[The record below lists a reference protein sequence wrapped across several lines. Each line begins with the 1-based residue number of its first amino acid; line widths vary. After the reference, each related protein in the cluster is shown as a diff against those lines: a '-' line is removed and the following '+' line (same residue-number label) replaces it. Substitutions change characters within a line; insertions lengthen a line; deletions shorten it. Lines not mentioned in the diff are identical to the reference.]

1 MRTKSE
7 SLLPPSFDVL
17 ALENLSRTCE
27 SLLPA
32 GSPTRGIACGRRLA
46 DDCPPVENQLKTF
59 AEMTGGLN
67 FAPLF
72 PGELPDDFGQINNS
86 IRNQYLLTYRPT
98 NAKNDGS
105 YRKIKVLLV
114 DNEGHPLQMQDEKGK
129 PLKYSVIARDG
140 YNAKLPVQ

>member
-46 DDCPPVENQLKTF
+46 DNCPPVVAKDL
-59 AEMTGGLN
+59 
-67 FAPLF
+67 PI
-72 PGELPDDFGQINNS
+72 PGENS
-86 IRNQYLLTYRPT
+86 PSHRQFSSEVPP
-98 NAKNDGS
+98 NACFNAYGGS
-105 YRKIKVLLV
+105 GGPPHHFCPSGICPIGPARFRS
-114 DNEGHPLQMQDEKGK
+114 EEHTSELQS
-129 PLKYSVIARDG
+129 LRH
-140 YNAKLPVQ
+140 

>member
-46 DDCPPVENQLKTF
+46 DNCPPVVAKDL
-59 AEMTGGLN
+59 
-67 FAPLF
+67 PI
-72 PGELPDDFGQINNS
+72 PGENS
-86 IRNQYLLTYRPT
+86 PSHRQFSSEVPPNACFNAYGGSGGPPT
-98 NAKNDGS
+98 ISAQVALS
-105 YRKIKVLLV
+105 YRRGALPPIIPAGTLDCLDEVRLL
-114 DNEGHPLQMQDEKGK
+114 
-129 PLKYSVIARDG
+129 SC
-140 YNAKLPVQ
+140 